1 MTNYPRLDN
10 CDPRQ
15 CISSRILKCNRI
27 ISGVFRKYLLTFN
40 ITNSQM
46 SILFILAKKG
56 GATQQE
62 LATQLYLEKSTI
74 SRNMK
79 RLFDGTLIVK
89 KSSKKIEI
97 TDAGK
102 AFLEAVIPAWDKA
115 MEESKALLTERGDE
129 ALTILL
135 NQITH
140 A

>member
-1 MTNYPRLDN
+1 
-10 CDPRQ
+10 
-15 CISSRILKCNRI
+15 
-27 ISGVFRKYLLTFN
+27 
-40 ITNSQM
+40 M